1 MWLFQPR
8 FPLSI
13 KTPCDMYSFDYIIKN
28 LPVGVVS
35 LPPIPLWENESPSHR
50 RGLSEETSPA
60 AGWCCWT
67 RTQAALCTGKGAD
80 GQPWRCVCVLAVGGN
95 KWFSHTLSSTS
106 GLDLH
111 WGLIPHLKQGRRW
124 ENVCKQMSKVVLATW
139 SKDGSGFLFLR
150 WELCSFIMPDY
161 W

>member
-95 KWFSHTLSSTS
+95 KWFSHTHSLQPPVWIYTEDWSHTWNRAEDEKTS
-106 GLDLH
+106 ANRC
-111 WGLIPHLKQGRRW
+111 QR
-124 ENVCKQMSKVVLATW
+124 
-139 SKDGSGFLFLR
+139 LFLQ
-150 WELCSFIMPDY
+150 PDLKMGVGFY
-161 W
+161 F